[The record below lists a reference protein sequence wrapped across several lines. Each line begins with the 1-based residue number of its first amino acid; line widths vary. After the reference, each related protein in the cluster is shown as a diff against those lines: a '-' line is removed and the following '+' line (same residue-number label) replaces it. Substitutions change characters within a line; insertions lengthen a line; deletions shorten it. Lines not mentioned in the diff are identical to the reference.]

1 MLNEKTYY
9 SIGEVAAICNTSVKT
24 LRYYDEIKLVIP
36 KVRKEE
42 SKYRYYTKEQMVTIL
57 IIRKLRMLGFA
68 LKEIKEI
75 VYENGSQVHV
85 LENQIQKKL
94 ACIQGE
100 IENLQKKSAEGQAFL
115 HRLQEGTEAI
125 RLCEEVE
132 NFQKDRLNQ
141 IVIQNIPQIHLYH
154 SRKMMEMYHNEEV
167 SIDRW
172 IEINEEVEKRGM
184 KACGPVIVTYYTEL
198 LDQFLSKDCDIEFG
212 IQVENCDSD
221 KVREFGG
228 FQAATAFHVGPY
240 REVIKT
246 HIKVLQWVNQNNY
259 KIAGPVSEEF
269 IISPVDVQNEKEH
282 VTKIV
287 VPVA

>member
-1 MLNEKTYY
+1 MNEKGFY
-9 SIGEVAAICNTSVKT
+9 SIGEVAAICKTSVKT
-24 LRYYDEIKLVIP
+24 LRYYDEITLVIP

-42 SKYRYYTKEQMVTIL
+42 SKYRYYTKDQMVTIL
-57 IIRKLRMLGFA
+57 IIRKLRMLGFT

-75 VYENGSQVHV
+75 VYENDSQVDV

-100 IENLQKKSAEGQAFL
+100 IESLQRKSAEGKTFL
-115 HRLQEGTEAI
+115 HRLQEGTEI
-125 RLCEEVE
+125 IKLYEEVE
-132 NFQKDRLNQ
+132 RFPKGRLDQ
-141 IVIQNIPQIHLYH
+141 ITIQNIPQIHLYH
-154 SRKMMEMYHNEEV
+154 SRKMMEKYHNEEV
-167 SIDRW
+167 SLERW
-172 IEINEEVEKRGM
+172 IEINEEVERKGM

-212 IQVENCDSD
+212 IQVEDCDVD

-228 FQAATAFHVGPY
+228 FKAATAFHVGPY
-240 REVIKT
+240 RDVIKT
-246 HIKVLQWVNQNNY
+246 HIKVLQWINQNHY